1 MDVNGIGLTA
11 LSGYMG
17 AWGQKSA
24 GDISQRVAAHIAEL
38 DADGDGALSVEESEV
53 SAELFNQADSD
64 GDGFVTEEELLAMM
78 QKVRMD
84 GPPHKMD
91 GEKGKPPKASPEEMA
106 ARIIADHDA
115 DGDGALSLEES
126 EVDESVF
133 NLADA
138 DGDGQVTKDELLAM
152 MENGRPKGPPPEMG
166 EGMQPPPG
174 GSVGDM
180 AAAIMEELDSDGD
193 GGLSSSEAG
202 ASEEEFDALDTNEDG
217 VVSQAELEAAMTTI
231 MGAVQQ
237 SGLGFGAQ
245 AVNAAGG
252 MAAYRQEMDR
262 LILEALNADESGEE
276 SDSLDS
282 TGILSDTGSTGTID
296 LTA

>member
-1 MDVNGIGLTA
+1 MDVNGIGLSA

-17 AWGQKSA
+17 GWGQKA
-24 GDISQRVAAHIAEL
+24 TGDISQRVAAHIAEL

-78 QKVRMD
+78 QKVRPE
-84 GPPHKMD
+84 GPPPQEIENIELAKPD
-91 GEKGKPPKASPEEMA
+91 GEELAS
-106 ARIIADHDA
+106 RILSRRDA
-115 DGDGALSLEES
+115 DGDGVLTLEES
-126 EVDESVF
+126 GVDAAAFSK
-133 NLADA
+133 ADTN
-138 DGDGQVTKDELLAM
+138 GDGLVTKEELVAM
-152 MENGRPKGPPPEMG
+152 VGGGKPEGRPSAMDGEMG
-166 EGMQPPPG
+166 PPPG

-180 AAAIMEELDSDGD
+180 AAAIMEELDSDSD

-202 ASEEEFDALDTNEDG
+202 ASEEEFDALDTNKDG

-237 SGLGFGAQ
+237 SGLGFGAE

-262 LILEALNADESGEE
+262 LILGALTVEE
-276 SDSLDS
+276 SDSSDS
-282 TGILSDTGSTGTID
+282 TGILAGTGSTGTID